1 MLRKYTLIL
10 TLLVACVQNSDTSS
24 QQITNI
30 VSDDSTSSSNSVTS
44 TTTPVISSTTTSTT
58 TTTTTSTST
67 TTTTTIP
74 VNNVITMHTPS
85 ERIGILYE
93 KFGYR
98 DFIDL
103 FPGYEG
109 DEKANLLIQIA
120 VNQLPDPFRTI
131 IKEEIIVLNG
141 CHPYGK
147 KLFNRCVYGV
157 FDPLGY
163 DEEGNYGNEW
173 SQSIWISDR
182 GLTSGYLNDI
192 LLHESAHAYS
202 FLTLRGCKLPGGESY
217 RNLACNKFGGGE
229 NLADIFVYYFG
240 GKWTNYI
247 DLDILSVSDRK
258 WITEMIAYCDLYKLE
273 KNI

>member
-1 MLRKYTLIL
+1 MLRKYSLIL
-10 TLLVACVQNSDTSS
+10 TLLVACGQNSDTPS
-24 QQITNI
+24 QQVTNI
-30 VSDDSTSSSNSVTS
+30 VSDDSTSVSSSVTS
-44 TTTPVISSTTTSTT
+44 TTTQVISSTTTSTT

-173 SQSIWISDR
+173 S
-182 GLTSGYLNDI
+182 
-192 LLHESAHAYS
+192 
-202 FLTLRGCKLPGGESY
+202 
-217 RNLACNKFGGGE
+217 
-229 NLADIFVYYFG
+229 
-240 GKWTNYI
+240 
-247 DLDILSVSDRK
+247 LSL
-258 WITEMIAYCDLYKLE
+258 IHI
-273 KNI
+273 

>member
-1 MLRKYTLIL
+1 MLRKYTLII
-10 TLLVACVQNSDTSS
+10 TLLVACSQNLDTSS

-30 VSDDSTSSSNSVTS
+30 VSDNSSSVSNSVTS
-44 TTTPVISSTTTSTT
+44 TTNPVISSTTT

-74 VNNVITMHTPS
+74 ANNIITMHTPS

-147 KLFNRCVYGV
+147 KLFNSCLLYT
-157 FDPLGY
+157 
-163 DEEGNYGNEW
+163 
-173 SQSIWISDR
+173 SD
-182 GLTSGYLNDI
+182 
-192 LLHESAHAYS
+192 A
-202 FLTLRGCKLPGGESY
+202 
-217 RNLACNKFGGGE
+217 
-229 NLADIFVYYFG
+229 AD
-240 GKWTNYI
+240 
-247 DLDILSVSDRK
+247 D
-258 WITEMIAYCDLYKLE
+258 C
-273 KNI
+273 

>member
-1 MLRKYTLIL
+1 MIRKYTLIL
-10 TLLVACVQNSDTSS
+10 TLLVACSQNSDTSS

-30 VSDDSTSSSNSVTS
+30 VSDNSSSVSSSVTS
-44 TTTPVISSTTTSTT
+44 TTITATSSTTTS
-58 TTTTTSTST
+58 TTTSTST

-74 VNNVITMHTPS
+74 VNNIITMHTPS

-173 SQSIWISDR
+173 SHSIWI
-182 GLTSGYLNDI
+182 
-192 LLHESAHAYS
+192 
-202 FLTLRGCKLPGGESY
+202 
-217 RNLACNKFGGGE
+217 
-229 NLADIFVYYFG
+229 
-240 GKWTNYI
+240 
-247 DLDILSVSDRK
+247 
-258 WITEMIAYCDLYKLE
+258 
-273 KNI
+273 

>member
-1 MLRKYTLIL
+1 MLRKYSLIL
-10 TLLVACVQNSDTSS
+10 TLLVACGQNSDTPS

-30 VSDDSTSSSNSVTS
+30 VSDDSTSVSSSVTS
-44 TTTPVISSTTTSTT
+44 TTTQVISSTTTSTT

-147 KLFNRCVYGV
+147 KLFNRCVYGAV
-157 FDPLGY
+157 SY
-163 DEEGNYGNEW
+163 
-173 SQSIWISDR
+173 
-182 GLTSGYLNDI
+182 T
-192 LLHESAHAYS
+192 H
-202 FLTLRGCKLPGGESY
+202 LTLP
-217 RNLACNKFGGGE
+217 
-229 NLADIFVYYFG
+229 
-240 GKWTNYI
+240 T
-247 DLDILSVSDRK
+247 
-258 WITEMIAYCDLYKLE
+258 T
-273 KNI
+273 